1 MNRGG
6 ELLCVICSLLLP
18 ISLEFRAPERLTS
31 SSLNRSWGSPVT
43 AADVQDTVALITFL
57 CLMIA
62 MTVGWWSSLFAT
74 LYGATCDKGL
84 LKLLADWLVIAFA
97 FFFLATL
104 GMQSLSVWHLIV
116 GGHPLLA
123 SISVCVCYA
132 LLLHCIAESNKIVVQ
147 YISLEVFHWPWWC
160 KGLYLFITPSLS
172 FARYIFGT
180 GLRDAARERARCLR
194 EYAARVLQD
203 EPRGEAGNCGLD
215 AGNSAT
221 SAMSIMSAVPV
232 GRDDGVLL
240 D

>member
-6 ELLCVICSLLLP
+6 ELLCIICSLLLP
-18 ISLEFRAPERLTS
+18 ISLEFRAPERLTG

-62 MTVGWWSSLFAT
+62 MVGGWWSSLFAT

-123 SISVCVCYA
+123 IISVCVYYA
-132 LLLHCIAESNKIVVQ
+132 LAGYCVGQSNKVVVQ

-160 KGLYLFITPSLS
+160 KGLCLFMTPSLS

-180 GLRDAARERARCLR
+180 GLRDAARERARRLR
-194 EYAARVLQD
+194 EYAAGVLQD
-203 EPRGEAGNCGLD
+203 EPRGAARNLSCGVD
-215 AGNSAT
+215 AGNSSAT
-221 SAMSIMSAVPV
+221 SATSAVPF